1 MLPHKGRLMPDLT
14 RRGALAAL
22 QAVALAGAALTAFPA
37 LAEPSDDELVQRA
50 IRYLDGLASVKGRFQ
65 QADQKGGTADGTFYM
80 ARPGRARFEYDAPS
94 SLLITSDGKTVIL
107 TDAQRHT
114 FQRVALASTPL
125 GVFLGDHIHLDQG
138 AHVTRVERSDGGFA
152 VTAVG
157 PRAKDGQITLYFADR
172 PLRLTGWQVTDA
184 GNHVTRVT
192 LSALVPIGPPPA
204 DFFTQERP

>member
-1 MLPHKGRLMPDLT
+1 MSDLT

-22 QAVALAGAALTAFPA
+22 STVALAGAALFALPAFA
-37 LAEPSDDELVQRA
+37 DPSDDDLVQRA
-50 IRYLDGLASVKGRFQ
+50 THYLDGLTSVKGRFE

-107 TDAQRHT
+107 SNQQRHT
-114 FQRVALASTPL
+114 FQKVALASTPL
-125 GVFLGDHIHLDQG
+125 GVFLGEHIRVDQG
-138 AHVTRVERSDGGFA
+138 AHVTGVDRSEGGFA
-152 VTAVG
+152 ITAVG
-157 PRAKDGQITLYFADR
+157 PRARDGQITLYFADR

-192 LSALVPIGPPPA
+192 LSALVPIAPPPA
-204 DFFTQERP
+204 DFFTQTQ

>member
-1 MLPHKGRLMPDLT
+1 MSDLT

-22 QAVALAGAALTAFPA
+22 STAALAGAALAAFPA
-37 LAEPSDDELVQRA
+37 LADPSDEELVQRA
-50 IRYLDGLASVKGRFQ
+50 IHYLDGLASVKGRFQ

-107 TDAQRHT
+107 TDQQRHT

-125 GVFLGDHIHLDQG
+125 GVFLGDHIRIDQG
-138 AHVTRVERSDGGFA
+138 AHVTQVDRTQGGFA
-152 VTAVG
+152 ITAVG
-157 PRAKDGQITLYFADR
+157 PRARDGQITLYFADK

-184 GNHVTRVT
+184 
-192 LSALVPIGPPPA
+192 
-204 DFFTQERP
+204 